1 MWGSGWVDLV
11 NGTLYSGVAGPNLS
25 ITGVTTG
32 MSSFKY
38 RTKVTVASLKNGDYG
53 SLNVN
58 PRPSTPTIT
67 TIEQQLLWEE
77 V

>member
-1 MWGSGWVDLV
+1 MWGSGWIDLV

-38 RTKVTVASLKNGDYG
+38 RTKVTVAS
-53 SLNVN
+53 
-58 PRPSTPTIT
+58 
-67 TIEQQLLWEE
+67 
-77 V
+77 